1 MKLIVSPPVR
11 VVPSGQLTVAR
22 VVAGVP
28 LPAAGSN
35 ATLSCEVKSVVLY
48 WAHARSWSKPTP
60 AIPPVSVIGWVNWT
74 ISTVP
79 GSEPNRSLL
88 SGGPFQ
94 LSLWIAVKS
103 FSRIVP
109 LTGQFV
115 FAAWAPAGRTK
126 KEAIAPALASRRVG
140 WKRFSMVGPRSVG
153 GPGWSRGSNVRSLA
167 RACQAGSDRARRDI
181 PR

>member
-35 ATLSCEVKSVVLY
+35 ATLSCEVKSFVLY
-48 WAHARSWSKPTP
+48 WAQARSWSKPTP

-79 GSEPNRSLL
+79 GSEANRQRLDGPSLRVE
-88 SGGPFQ
+88 P
-94 LSLWIAVKS
+94 AV
-103 FSRIVP
+103 RELLPV
-109 LTGQFV
+109 Q
-115 FAAWAPAGRTK
+115 RYRY
-126 KEAIAPALASRRVG
+126 RR
-140 WKRFSMVGPRSVG
+140 RRPRAHRV
-153 GPGWSRGSNVRSLA
+153 
-167 RACQAGSDRARRDI
+167 RRDRVLGVGD
-181 PR
+181 PVYV